1 MSKRTMRW
9 ASKTTRR
16 RFVLTP
22 RSKHTD
28 NPLAHY
34 HLGFAQGMMGNTTAE
49 LVEYQR
55 AAALGLR
62 NCDLFLNMVLARV
75 ENGDPDAATDSP
87 QAGCAP
93 R

>member
-1 MSKRTMRW
+1 
-9 ASKTTRR
+9 
-16 RFVLTP
+16 
-22 RSKHTD
+22 
-28 NPLAHY
+28 
-34 HLGFAQGMMGNTTAE
+34 MMGNTTAE